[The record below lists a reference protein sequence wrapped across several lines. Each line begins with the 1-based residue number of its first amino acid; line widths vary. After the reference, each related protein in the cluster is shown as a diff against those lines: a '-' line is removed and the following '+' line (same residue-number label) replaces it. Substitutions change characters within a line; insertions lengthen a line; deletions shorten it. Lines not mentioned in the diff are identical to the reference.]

1 MKVTVENKKGLNKDV
16 KVFVD
21 KKTMN
26 VYMDEKYE
34 EIKGTV
40 NLKGFRPGKVP
51 REILKRQF
59 GKAVFSEVLDKV
71 LKETSTKALQENKIK
86 PAGQPKL
93 DLKTYGEDKDLE
105 YILSV
110 TELPKVELKSIEN
123 IKFDEYTVKI
133 DQKETDKRIND
144 IAKNQPNFKE
154 APETTKAKKGDL
166 VVFDYNATVD
176 EKTFKGGEGKNTQ
189 LTLGKDLFLKG
200 FDEQLIGVKKGD
212 EKIVDATLPENF
224 PEKEFI
230 NKKAKFKCTISAVKI
245 PEDVKIDDQFAKNL
259 GAKDLNDL
267 KSLIT
272 KQINDEYKN
281 SLDRLTKNQIL
292 KEIEKFKVSEIPE
305 NLLEDEIKILSQ
317 GMSEDDAKKSRK
329 NFEEV
334 AKKRIK
340 VGLVLNEFG
349 EQNQIKVTEQELQAE
364 VQKQIRMMPGQ
375 EKMVMEFYKKNP
387 NALASLR
394 GTVYEEKILNMI
406 KEKAKPNK
414 KEISKDEAEKILKES
429 QKQQLEQERRQA
441 EINTLQQHNDLLA
454 ELDQAE
460 DVNRATFAFLNR
472 DDDNSVRAFNEA
484 QTEISDRDIRRIDAQ
499 GLYASEQLRL
509 RSVGALRA
517 GRAAERA
524 ANLNAMAT
532 IFSASYKATQTG

>member
-26 VYMDEKYE
+26 NYMDEKYE

-51 REILKRQF
+51 REVLKRQF
-59 GKAVFSEVLDKV
+59 GKAIFGEVLDKV
-71 LKETSTKALQENKIK
+71 LKETSNKALKENKIK

-105 YILSV
+105 YVLSV

-133 DQKETDKRIND
+133 DPKETEKRIKE

-154 APETTKAKKGDL
+154 ASDNVTAKEGDL

-176 EKTFKGGEGKNTQ
+176 EKSFKGGEGKNTQ

-200 FDEQLIGVKKGD
+200 FDKQLIGVKKGD
-212 EKIVDATLPENF
+212 EKNVEAVLPENF
-224 PEKEFI
+224 PEKELI
-230 NKKAKFKCTISAVKI
+230 NKKAKFKCSITSIKN
-245 PEDVKIDDQFAKNL
+245 PEEVKIDDQFAKNL

-267 KSLIT
+267 KSLIS

-292 KEIEKFKVSEIPE
+292 KEIEKFKVNEIPE
-305 NLLEDEIKILSQ
+305 NLLAEEVKILSQ
-317 GMSEDDAKKSRK
+317 GMSEEDAKKSK
-329 NFEEV
+329 NNFEEI

-340 VGLVLNEFG
+340 VGLILNEFG
-349 EQNQIKVTEQELQAE
+349 EQNQIKITEQELQAE
-364 VQKQIRMMPGQ
+364 VQKQIQMMPGQ
-375 EKMVMEFYKKNP
+375 EKMVMDFYKKNP

-394 GTVYEEKILNMI
+394 GTVYEEKILNAI
-406 KEKAKPNK
+406 KQKGKSSK

-429 QKQQLEQERRQA
+429 QNQQLDTKKEQIKDNQKNKE
-441 EINTLQQHNDLLA
+441 TKKTSPKTT
-454 ELDQAE
+454 
-460 DVNRATFAFLNR
+460 ATK
-472 DDDNSVRAFNEA
+472 SK
-484 QTEISDRDIRRIDAQ
+484 
-499 GLYASEQLRL
+499 
-509 RSVGALRA
+509 
-517 GRAAERA
+517 
-524 ANLNAMAT
+524 
-532 IFSASYKATQTG
+532 KAKTVKKKVKKVSKK